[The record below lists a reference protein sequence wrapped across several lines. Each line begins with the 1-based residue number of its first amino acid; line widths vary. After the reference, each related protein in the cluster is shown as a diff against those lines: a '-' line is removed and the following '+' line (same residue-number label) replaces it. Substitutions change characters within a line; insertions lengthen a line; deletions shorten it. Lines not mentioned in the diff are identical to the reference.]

1 MKSTEYVASLNRVG
15 EIVAHREIEA
25 EQNAKQ
31 KEKEEHLMK
40 EQEKEGWEGEEEEED
55 EEEREGEDELFGGK
69 ERGQQTNTP
78 KTPTG
83 GDEGK
88 RKKRKQ

>member
-1 MKSTEYVASLNRVG
+1 MALLNEISEVA
-15 EIVAHREIEA
+15 AHRDIED

-31 KEKEEHLMK
+31 KEEEERLMK
-40 EQEKEGWEGEEEEED
+40 EQEKEGWEEEEEEEEEED
-55 EEEREGEDELFGGK
+55 ELFLGK
-69 ERGQQTNTP
+69 ERGRQTNTP

>member
-1 MKSTEYVASLNRVG
+1 MKSTEYVASLNKIPEVA
-15 EIVAHREIEA
+15 AHRKREA
-25 EQNAKQ
+25 EQNANQ
-31 KEKEEHLMK
+31 VKEEEHLMK
-40 EQEKEGWEGEEEEED
+40 EQEKEGWEGEE
-55 EEEREGEDELFGGK
+55 EDELFGGK

>member
-1 MKSTEYVASLNRVG
+1 MNRVG

-40 EQEKEGWEGEEEEED
+40 EQEKEGWEGEEEEEE

>member
-1 MKSTEYVASLNRVG
+1 MNRVG

-40 EQEKEGWEGEEEEED
+40 EQEKEGWEGEEEEE
-55 EEEREGEDELFGGK
+55 EEEEDELFGGK

>member
-1 MKSTEYVASLNRVG
+1 MKSTEYVASLNKIPEVA
-15 EIVAHREIEA
+15 AHRKEEA

-40 EQEKEGWEGEEEEED
+40 EQEKEGWEEEEEEEEED
-55 EEEREGEDELFGGK
+55 ELFWGK

>member
-1 MKSTEYVASLNRVG
+1 MNRVG

-40 EQEKEGWEGEEEEED
+40 EQEKEGWEGEEEEEEE